1 MNILNGTEAFT
12 AMSAGQKIECRH
24 VGSDLDFDD
33 IRNFSATVF
42 VDQDYEFRI
51 AVIYMMIGAMQVPE
65 AVKDTPAKGAQC
77 FSPSLLT
84 AELSKAF
91 KWRNSDSDLV
101 LLERGL
107 VHLYEENAITHSR
120 ALIAVSHGSAER
132 LKAETDDYDWL
143 DPLPDQNSTSNDVK
157 EKTFTSQSNIEI
169 VSQGPITAVEDSL
182 TDLNV
187 QAEPAEEV
195 QAKKPT
201 SAELRKEYLVSMN
214 KAKNLEELDLAYRP
228 SVIKGGLTVAHEAYL
243 KSTYLQLKEK
253 FKPAVQPAKEEQ
265 QTSVVNEIKSN
276 AIAGGLKTS
285 IQDALNLE
293 VMAEIAQTIR
303 DNKPNLTTDHMAE
316 ILQVYGARKTFLENQ
331 QDMFEEDTDVTW
343 TDSAIK
349 RIEAAKNQDD
359 INAVYLDPEYD
370 EQSDKDKQ
378 RLDIASQKREAELFG

>member
-1 MNILNGTEAFT
+1 MKPILSGTQAFE
-12 AMSAGQKIECRH
+12 AMSAGQTIECRH

-42 VDQDYEFRI
+42 IDQDHEFRI

-65 AVKDTPAKGAQC
+65 AVKDTPAKGVQC

-169 VSQGPITAVEDSL
+169 TEQGPVVVVEDSL
-182 TDLNV
+182 TDFNV
-187 QAEPAEEV
+187 QAEPAEHD
-195 QAKKPT
+195 QAFIQK
-201 SAELRKEYLVSMN
+201 SAE
-214 KAKNLEELDLAYRP
+214 
-228 SVIKGGLTVAHEAYL
+228 IKDGYIRML
-243 KSTYLQLKEK
+243 
-253 FKPAVQPAKEEQ
+253 
-265 QTSVVNEIKSN
+265 
-276 AIAGGLKTS
+276 S
-285 IQDALNLE
+285 ICETEDALNGVHSMIMVNELVTSSDKYSLSVHWE
-293 VMAEIAQTIR
+293 EAVE
-303 DNKPNLTTDHMAE
+303 
-316 ILQVYGARKTFLENQ
+316 ARKKALDDEYKNHLNQLLDGVSNAKTPAEVNAHTRYTKPWTEAQRKPLLDAINKRLNELAPDVIKIKEPPSLLSQIQSAEDLTALDVLEIDVSARDQFIQVKLMDAIKKRKFELENQ
-331 QDMFEEDTDVTW
+331 GSEVT
-343 TDSAIK
+343 S
-349 RIEAAKNQDD
+349 
-359 INAVYLDPEYD
+359 
-370 EQSDKDKQ
+370 
-378 RLDIASQKREAELFG
+378 

>member
-33 IRNFSATVF
+33 ICNFPATVF
-42 VDQDYEFRI
+42 VDQDYAFRI

-65 AVKDTPAKGAQC
+65 AVKDVPAKGVQC

-169 VSQGPITAVEDSL
+169 ISQGPIAVVEDSL
-182 TDLNV
+182 TDFEVQEESTKKALDDEYKIHLNQLLDGV
-187 QAEPAEEV
+187 SKAKTPAE
-195 QAKKPT
+195 ANAHTRYTKKWSEEQRKPLLDAIHKRLNELASYT
-201 SAELRKEYLVSMN
+201 TEIKEPPSLLSQIQSAEDLTALDVLEIDVASRHVDIQPKLMDAIKKRKFE
-214 KAKNLEELDLAYRP
+214 
-228 SVIKGGLTVAHEAYL
+228 
-243 KSTYLQLKEK
+243 
-253 FKPAVQPAKEEQ
+253 
-265 QTSVVNEIKSN
+265 
-276 AIAGGLKTS
+276 
-285 IQDALNLE
+285 
-293 VMAEIAQTIR
+293 
-303 DNKPNLTTDHMAE
+303 
-316 ILQVYGARKTFLENQ
+316 LENQ
-331 QDMFEEDTDVTW
+331 SGEV
-343 TDSAIK
+343 
-349 RIEAAKNQDD
+349 
-359 INAVYLDPEYD
+359 
-370 EQSDKDKQ
+370 
-378 RLDIASQKREAELFG
+378 AS

>member
-42 VDQDYEFRI
+42 IDQDHEFRI

-65 AVKDTPAKGAQC
+65 AVKDTPAKGVQC

-169 VSQGPITAVEDSL
+169 TEQGPVVVVEDSL
-182 TDLNV
+182 TDFNV
-187 QAEPAEEV
+187 QAEPAEHD
-195 QAKKPT
+195 QAFIQK
-201 SAELRKEYLVSMN
+201 SAE
-214 KAKNLEELDLAYRP
+214 
-228 SVIKGGLTVAHEAYL
+228 IKDGYIRML
-243 KSTYLQLKEK
+243 
-253 FKPAVQPAKEEQ
+253 
-265 QTSVVNEIKSN
+265 
-276 AIAGGLKTS
+276 S
-285 IQDALNLE
+285 ICETEDALNGVHSMIMVNELVTSSDKYSLSVHWE
-293 VMAEIAQTIR
+293 EAVE
-303 DNKPNLTTDHMAE
+303 
-316 ILQVYGARKTFLENQ
+316 ARKKALDDEYKNHLNQLLDGVSNAKTPAEVNAHTRYTKKWSEEQRKPLLDAIHKRLNELASYTTEIKEPPSLLSQIQSAEDLTALDVLEIDVSARDQFIQVKLMDAIKKRKFELENQ
-331 QDMFEEDTDVTW
+331 GSEV
-343 TDSAIK
+343 
-349 RIEAAKNQDD
+349 
-359 INAVYLDPEYD
+359 
-370 EQSDKDKQ
+370 
-378 RLDIASQKREAELFG
+378 AS